1 MAGLLD
7 GKVAII
13 TGAGGGLGEAYAKL
27 FAKEGA
33 AVVVN
38 DLGGARDGS
47 GSGTS
52 AAAEKV
58 VADIKAAG
66 GRAVANG
73 DDVSTIAGGEN
84 ILKTALDAFGKVDI
98 LVCNAGILRDKTFA
112 KLTPENFA
120 LVLAVHLTGS
130 VNCTRAVWEIM
141 RNQGYGRV
149 VLTSSASG
157 IYGNFGQSN
166 YGAAKAAMIGLMN
179 VLHLEGAK
187 FDIRVNTLAPTA
199 ATGMTEGLITP
210 EEAALL
216 APETVSPG
224 VLYLTHQDAPS
235 RMILGAGAGVFAVT
249 HITET
254 EGAWLPPEQRT
265 ARGIAAAMDRI
276 DDPAGARTHD
286 SALDQTRKFVRMARD
301 ARA

>member
-1 MAGLLD
+1 MNKDFAGR
-7 GKVAII
+7 VAIV
-13 TGAGGGLGEAYAKL
+13 TGAGAGLGRSHALGLA
-27 FAKEGA
+27 AEGA
-33 AVVVN
+33 RVALF
-38 DLGGARDGS
+38 DL
-47 GSGTS
+47 
-52 AAAEKV
+52 AAPHTVAEE
-58 VADIKAAG
+58 IRAAG
-66 GRAVANG
+66 GEALALACDVADMAAVERGVAQVMNAWG
-73 DDVSTIAGGEN
+73 RVDV
-84 ILKTALDAFGKVDI
+84 
-98 LVCNAGILRDKTFA
+98 LVNNAGILRDKTFV
-112 KLTPENFA
+112 KLAPSDFA

-130 VNCTRAVWEIM
+130 FNCTRAVWEIM
-141 RNQGYGRV
+141 RAQGYGRV

-254 EGAWLPPEQRT
+254 EGAWLPPEKRT